1 MINHILI
8 FINGRGLVSKSFPKF
23 TIIAQYLKCYCRIL
37 LFETWDIEIRIKIL
51 GDLGWELKIGDLET
65 KPLREFNWKSLIL
78 IESWFYLDTG

>member
-1 MINHILI
+1 
-8 FINGRGLVSKSFPKF
+8 
-23 TIIAQYLKCYCRIL
+23 